1 MPEPDTALDFSPV
14 VFGREVIYNLFWP
27 LSLPLGVCLEGVNG
41 MRNRSLIPMFGKN
54 AVAVLFFSL
63 VPAIGTWLPV
73 VCYGLGLCPSMG
85 LVEVYTTFLVT
96 LLHRLAVATKYAYLN
111 QGELQT
117 FREDFALMPPDVGN
131 EMQLSGWSCQN
142 RKTILL
148 HAMKAAARVFS
159 DSELH
164 LRFRTEQQLPRELP
178 LVQMARAAP
187 PLVQSAVYPV

>member
-1 MPEPDTALDFSPV
+1 MTIPAS
-14 VFGREVIYNLFWP
+14 FWP

-41 MRNRSLIPMFGKN
+41 MRNRSLMPMFGKN